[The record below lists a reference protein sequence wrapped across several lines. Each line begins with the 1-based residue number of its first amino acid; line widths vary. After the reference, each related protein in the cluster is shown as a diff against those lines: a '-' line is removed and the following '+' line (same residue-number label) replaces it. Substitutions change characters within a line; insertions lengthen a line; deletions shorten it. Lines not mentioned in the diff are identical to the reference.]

1 MNRLACCAALV
12 ATLGAMATPAQAY
25 VRTRSKAG
33 TPIAW
38 RAPQVDLVVARPS
51 SSFGTSAETFLST
64 VVRSAATWSHEA
76 IPCGDVDLR
85 VNPVLVPKGVVR
97 NDGTNTVL
105 VTEEGWTH
113 KLAAIALT
121 TVFLRNLPG
130 QPEDGEILDADIEIN
145 SNNYTWADI
154 PDDATSLRDYLN
166 DEDLRNALTH
176 EMGHLLG
183 LWHNCHADDEE
194 ALPDDQGNLSPNC
207 RNVTGDM
214 MSATM
219 FPSTEFAATDKR
231 TLSDDELRAVCE
243 IYPYTYQL
251 VGAGC
256 SVTSRFIAASGTEK
270 SRSRPTTGLLGGA
283 ALGLLTAVVLRRRRR
298 RG

>member
-1 MNRLACCAALV
+1 MKGLARYATVVAAL
-12 ATLGAMATPAQAY
+12 AGLAAMATPALAY

-38 RAPQVDLVVARPS
+38 RTPQIDLVVVRPS
-51 SSFGTSAETFLST
+51 ALFGTSAETFLST

-85 VNPVLVPKGVVR
+85 VSSALVATGGVR

-105 VTEEGWTH
+105 VTEDGWSH

-130 QPEDGEILDADIEIN
+130 QAEDGEILDADIEIN
-145 SNNYTWADI
+145 GANYTWADI

-183 LWHNCHADDEE
+183 LWHNCHMDDEQS
-194 ALPDDQGNLSPNC
+194 LPDDQGTPSPSC
-207 RNVTGDM
+207 TNVSGEM
-214 MSATM
+214 LAATM

-251 VGAGC
+251 VGGAGC
-256 SVTSRFIAASGTEK
+256 SVTPSSRA
-270 SRSRPTTGLLGGA
+270 PWLMGA
-283 ALGLLTAVVLRRRRR
+283 AFGIVASLLMRRRR
-298 RG
+298 